1 MAWEKQL
8 PKDILRHIEKYRV
21 SRYKNTDDEISKL
34 TRLVALIEKRCK
46 GVLGDND
53 TEVND
58 D

>member
-1 MAWEKQL
+1 MSWERQL
-8 PKDILRHIEKYRV
+8 PKDILRNINKYRV
-21 SRYKNTDDEISKL
+21 SRYKNTDDEVSKL

-46 GVLGDND
+46 GVLGND